1 LIYLFLKFNLNKT
14 YIGRACLCFFQGA
27 NFVSDASL
35 VSVELSR
42 LARLQP
48 RGANATRDRNVTCAV
63 ESSSPTKIVCTL
75 PENTGSNYVLTVT
88 VDVLESP
95 GYDCDAACVSAKNS
109 LDCPAALYASASG
122 AAAAGSRFLYDGD
135 DCVRV
140 ARDAFLFSYG
150 APTLETLLPSR
161 NAAITGAEQLVI
173 KGTNFGPQL
182 DDASP
187 HWWLRK
193 NTYGARKRKK

>member
-1 LIYLFLKFNLNKT
+1 
-14 YIGRACLCFFQGA
+14 LCFSQGA

-63 ESSSPTKIVCTL
+63 ETSSPTKIVCTL

-95 GYDCDAACVSAKNS
+95 GYDCDPACVSAKNS

-122 AAAAGSRFLYDGD
+122 AAAAADDDDDGGRFLYDGD

-140 ARDAFLFSYG
+140 ASDAFLFSYG